1 MDKSSIKGGLILGLL
16 ILLSLGLAAGFHTMK
31 LGSSRVETIQ
41 GDKGELEKMN
51 LISTEM
57 DLEDLNIRHDMDK
70 KDIEGIKSNIK
81 NIAAYILKDGRPE
94 KITLKFDKND
104 NIKAIDKKSNRYS
117 ILNELTYDHTA
128 YVVDP
133 KNSHGI
139 YLNYSIEGV
148 GKKIRL
154 NEKDLIGYTGNDR
167 IEVKRLEK
175 YKDKTYLVLSYSV
188 KNTDKA
194 TMKNNDLIEK
204 LVFAEIV
211 GDGIQVL
218 NRLDILSDSENA
230 DSMKIIAA
238 FDKMLIFSYRDN
250 PSKGLKNEMISLD
263 LASKKLTREDISS
276 KEDSKGIYINPDIY
290 DSYIKYDKNNGIL
303 YLISRENY
311 QKPFHIRSYKMKED
325 KLVDVDDRTIN
336 LDDYLTQI
344 QLPIKDDKMSQM
356 GSINRVNIMM
366 KGKKVLIIKDNNFN
380 INQWKGKGVEK
391 TIKNED
397 GTEIPEDRDNLEF
410 NNSSIYSSTQIYIYD
425 VDKDKI
431 TYSGAI
437 KGQLE
442 IDART
447 IYMSE
452 KEK

>member
-94 KITLKFDKND
+94 KITLKYNKND
-104 NIKAIDKKSNRYS
+104 NIKAIDKKDNRYS
-117 ILNELTYDHTA
+117 LLNELTYDHTA
-128 YVVDP
+128 YVVDH

-238 FDKMLIFSYRDN
+238 CDKMLIFSYRDN

-410 NNSSIYSSTQIYIYD
+410 NNSSIPVGKQIYIYD
-425 VDKDKI
+425 MDKDKI
-431 TYSGAI
+431 VYLGVL
-437 KGQLE
+437 KGQLD
-442 IDART
+442 IDARM

>member
-31 LGSSRVETIQ
+31 LSSSRVETIQ

-70 KDIEGIKSNIK
+70 KYIEGIKSNIK

-128 YVVDP
+128 YVVDH

-139 YLNYSIEGV
+139 YLNYSIKGV

-154 NEKDLIGYTGNDR
+154 NEKDLIGYTGNDH
-167 IEVKRLEK
+167 IDVERLEK

-230 DSMKIIAA
+230 NRMRIIAA
-238 FDKMLIFSYRDN
+238 FDKILIFSYRDYLSN
-250 PSKGLKNEMISLD
+250 GLKNEMISLD

-276 KEDSKGIYINPDIY
+276 KEDSKGIYINSDIY

-303 YLISRENY
+303 YLISRENH

-325 KLVDVDDRTIN
+325 KLVDVDDRIIN

-344 QLPIKDDKMSQM
+344 QLPIKEDKMSQM

-366 KGKKVLIIKDNNFN
+366 KDKKVLIIKDNNFN
-380 INQWKGKGVEK
+380 ISQWKGKGVEK

-410 NNSSIYSSTQIYIYD
+410 NNSSIPVGKQIYIYD
-425 VDKDKI
+425 MDKDKI
-431 TYSGAI
+431 VYLGVL
-437 KGQLE
+437 KGQLD
-442 IDART
+442 IDARM

>member
-57 DLEDLNIRHDMDK
+57 SLEDLNIRHDMDK

-94 KITLKFDKND
+94 KITLKYNKND
-104 NIKAIDKKSNRYS
+104 NIKAIDKKDNRYS
-117 ILNELTYDHTA
+117 LLNELTYDHTA
-128 YVVDP
+128 YVVDH

-410 NNSSIYSSTQIYIYD
+410 NNSSIPVGKQIYIYD
-425 VDKDKI
+425 MDKDKI
-431 TYSGAI
+431 VYLGVL
-437 KGQLE
+437 KGQLD
-442 IDART
+442 IDARM

>member
-31 LGSSRVETIQ
+31 LSSSRVETIQ

-57 DLEDLNIRHDMDK
+57 DLEDLNIRHDMDEK
-70 KDIEGIKSNIK
+70 YIEGIKSNIK
-81 NIAAYILKDGRPE
+81 NIAAYILKDGRSE
-94 KITLKFDKND
+94 KITLKYDKND
-104 NIKAIDKKSNRYS
+104 NIKAIGKKDNRYS
-117 ILNELTYDHTA
+117 LLNELTYDHNA
-128 YVVDP
+128 YVVDH
-133 KNSHGI
+133 KNSHAI

-167 IEVKRLEK
+167 IEVKRIEK

-188 KNTDKA
+188 KNTDKS

-230 DSMKIIAA
+230 NSMKIIAA
-238 FDKMLIFSYRDN
+238 FDKILIFSYRDN
-250 PSKGLKNEMISLD
+250 PSNGLKNEMISLD

-325 KLVDVDDRTIN
+325 KLVDVDDRTIK

-410 NNSSIYSSTQIYIYD
+410 NNSSIPVGKQIYIYD
-425 VDKDKI
+425 MDKDKI
-431 TYSGAI
+431 VYSGVL
-437 KGQLE
+437 KGQLD
-442 IDART
+442 IDARM

>member
-94 KITLKFDKND
+94 KITLKYNKND
-104 NIKAIDKKSNRYS
+104 NIKAIDKKDNRYS
-117 ILNELTYDHTA
+117 LLNELTYDNTA
-128 YVVDP
+128 YVVDH

-410 NNSSIYSSTQIYIYD
+410 NNSSIPVGKQIYIYD
-425 VDKDKI
+425 MDKDKI
-431 TYSGAI
+431 VYLGVL
-437 KGQLE
+437 KGQLD
-442 IDART
+442 IDARM